1 MRQLLSALVVMS
13 AVMWGTAASAQ
24 DQARDFSPDSARVY
38 RASDGESLA
47 PPSGGSAFDV
57 VTGFLRGR
65 GQSDATANSLVVESS
80 STDSRSG
87 VTHTRLRQQVAG
99 MTVYGTYVRASAT
112 ADGRLVRVAEN
123 LEPITPAA
131 LVLAQITQAEAL
143 VAVLAEWYPTFTE
156 TLPEISTVGNTTEF
170 DGGSFFF
177 KNPTVTRVVVPMAN
191 GALHGGYLVTTWD
204 DDDNM
209 LRHTVVGRTGNI
221 LAVQVRTS
229 ADSYRIFEVNP
240 DDPAGALAARGESRS
255 YEGSTQ
261 SIRRTTLTRMAMG
274 TRETDQPPL
283 WIATSDLPPSPG
295 HPFYARLTTLLD
307 GHHFDRF
314 VEGLCARFYAP
325 VMGRPSLAPGRYFRL
340 LLVGSFEGIDSER
353 GMAWRATD
361 SLAVRSFLRLAV
373 DEAPPDHSTIARTR
387 RLIDLETHRTVF
399 TWVQQRLVEAGRL
412 TGKTIAIDATTLE
425 ANAAMRSIVRRDT
438 GESSQAFL
446 AGLATASGIETPTRE
461 ALARLDRKR
470 KKKTSNTDW
479 THPHD
484 PDAKVTKMKDGR
496 THLAHKAEHAVDMET
511 GAIVAVTLHGA
522 DVGDTTTIIETAIAA
537 TEQVEDAQANV
548 DDPQALDEIVG
559 DKGYHS
565 NQTLIDLD
573 AVGIRSYVSEPDRG
587 RRDWSKAPEA
597 QAPVYGNRRRMRGRR
612 GRRLMRQR
620 GERIERSFAHLYDT
634 GGMRRTHLRGHTNIL
649 KRLLIHAGGF
659 NLGLVMRH
667 LIGIGTPRGLQG
679 RVAAVRATLSVHM
692 GVVRG
697 RLTPISSS
705 HRLIPAVR
713 GRLASLTT
721 FAVNSSAAITCT
733 TG

>member
-1 MRQLLSALVVMS
+1 
-13 AVMWGTAASAQ
+13 
-24 DQARDFSPDSARVY
+24 
-38 RASDGESLA
+38 
-47 PPSGGSAFDV
+47 
-57 VTGFLRGR
+57 
-65 GQSDATANSLVVESS
+65 
-80 STDSRSG
+80 
-87 VTHTRLRQQVAG
+87 
-99 MTVYGTYVRASAT
+99 
-112 ADGRLVRVAEN
+112 
-123 LEPITPAA
+123 
-131 LVLAQITQAEAL
+131 
-143 VAVLAEWYPTFTE
+143 
-156 TLPEISTVGNTTEF
+156 
-170 DGGSFFF
+170 
-177 KNPTVTRVVVPMAN
+177 
-191 GALHGGYLVTTWD
+191 
-204 DDDNM
+204 
-209 LRHTVVGRTGNI
+209 
-221 LAVQVRTS
+221 
-229 ADSYRIFEVNP
+229 
-240 DDPAGALAARGESRS
+240 
-255 YEGSTQ
+255 
-261 SIRRTTLTRMAMG
+261 MG

-283 WIATSDLPPSPG
+283 WIATSDLPTSPG

-314 VEGLCARFYAP
+314 VEGLCDRFYAP

-340 LLVGSFEGIDSER
+340 LLVGYFEGIDSER

-412 TGKTIAIDATTLE
+412 KGKTIAIDATTLE

-438 GESSQAFL
+438 GESYQAFL
-446 AGLATASGIETPTRE
+446 AGLAKASGIETPTRE
-461 ALARLDRKR
+461 GLARLDRKR
-470 KKKTSNTDW
+470 KKKTSNKDW
-479 THPHD
+479 TNPHD

-511 GAIVAVTLHGA
+511 GAIVAVTLQGA

-537 TEQVEDAQANV
+537 AEQVEDAQANV
-548 DDPQALDEIVG
+548 DDRQSLEEIVG

-587 RRDWSKAPEA
+587 RRDWSKDPEA
-597 QAPVYGNRRRMRGRR
+597 RAPVYGNRRRMRGRR

-620 GERIERSFAHLYDT
+620 GERIERSFAHLYNT

-679 RVAAVRATLSVHM
+679 RVAAVLATLGVLM
-692 GVVRG
+692 GVVRR
-697 RLTPISSS
+697 RLTTISSS

-713 GRLASLTT
+713 GRLASLAT

-733 TG
+733 TGCYAQRASAGLIVSEATAISPQGVGWHKAPGIFTPRHVEAHHGRRPPRRRPHLSAALAHRPRVASRLRRRRPTGRAVRSGRFRPRQHTSRQETVRGAASPHGRRAARHRRRLCPRRPTRDSRWLRRRGDPRRQRLPA